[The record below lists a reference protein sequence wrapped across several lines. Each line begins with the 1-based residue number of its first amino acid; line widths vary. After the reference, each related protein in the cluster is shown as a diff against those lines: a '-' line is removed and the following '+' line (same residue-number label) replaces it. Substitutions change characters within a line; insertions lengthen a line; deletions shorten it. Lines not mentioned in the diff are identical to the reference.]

1 MEIDSV
7 SYLKFFFALLFVI
20 GLIGGLALIAKKFGV
35 GNRGPMRR
43 GRGNRLSIIESMQVD
58 AKRRIVLIRCDNKDY
73 MLLLGGVT
81 ELLIEGNLPV
91 DLTLETNQHTP
102 VASKIMDKFQSHIGI
117 RKND

>member
-20 GLIGGLALIAKKFGV
+20 GLIGGFALIAKKFGM

-43 GRGNRLSIIESMQVD
+43 GGINRLSIIESLQVD
-58 AKRRIVLIRCDNKDY
+58 AKRRIILVRCDNKDY
-73 MLLLGGVT
+73 MLLLGGTT
-81 ELLIEGNLPV
+81 EILIEDDLPV
-91 DLTLETNQHTP
+91 DFTT
-102 VASKIMDKFQSHIGI
+102 ASKQQTPIGSSIIEKFQDRIGI

>member
-20 GLIGGLALIAKKFGV
+20 GLIGGLALIAKKFGM

-43 GRGNRLSIIESMQVD
+43 GSKNRLSIIDSMQVD

-73 MLLLGGVT
+73 MLLLGGAT
-81 ELLIEGNLPV
+81 ELLIEDNLPV
-91 DLTLETNQHTP
+91 DFAQETDQYSP
-102 VASKIMDKFQSHIGI
+102 VASTIMDKFQSHMGI